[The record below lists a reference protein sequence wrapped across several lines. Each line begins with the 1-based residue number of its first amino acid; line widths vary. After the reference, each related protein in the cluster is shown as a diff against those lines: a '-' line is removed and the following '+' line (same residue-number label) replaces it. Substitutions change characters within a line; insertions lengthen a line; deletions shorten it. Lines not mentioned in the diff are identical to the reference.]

1 MAVGINVLSAL
12 IKVALDLE
20 KNKNDTMVFSSC
32 NTFLRAILAVLDR
45 NQLKELEQMGIECQL
60 YQLLEQYTQMD
71 LVQLEALLA
80 CMVTIA
86 ETSTASITT
95 AWNGTLAN
103 SLAAI
108 ACMQP
113 TSTSIAVQIHMWRLL
128 AVHSRR
134 MGKQARVSDDIMGAA
149 VSALGCGSSSLSDLV
164 VSFLRD
170 ACRANTDIARRCVN
184 YPGLVGALIPLVRS
198 GSWSSTM
205 ECTFSLLSDMAVPP
219 KSVTGG
225 FSIIGILEDCARLNP
240 CVCVNPTC
248 KAMQAILS
256 PTVSMWT
263 HEVKTEFYNCDHSA
277 FFAEALSH
285 EVVYSN
291 EVQLKSVYET
301 LTHVLKGGSNTN
313 LYSREFLSSLIK
325 FFERDFTLP
334 SCAEAVINM
343 WLSYLPPKDNAKGV
357 AETLHACAFHGSLT
371 KVLPR
376 MVNMVDEILL
386 TNATCLLAGLVQLYK
401 DTKVD
406 MTVVVKCGLCD
417 FIADHLRTANL
428 QKTVN
433 SPNVVTNLCV
443 TLFDIIL
450 DKEPCLELYRVG
462 YVEKLVQIQ
471 RLDSPLIQRF
481 IVTALS
487 NITFYERKGGKVQAY
502 LIQKNYHITCLD
514 LVKNEPRTQDHNLM
528 AACCSMMRHLSDD
541 DTVKKVLIEMGCI
554 TAVMN
559 IFTLDHSVNY
569 LVSSALGLLVNLIS
583 SSDNECALVD
593 GVAIVRIVNEF
604 LHDKQNGYVLMNAAL
619 VFLQLIQLDHMIPVI
634 RKAVDINVI
643 VRAKNNTDV
652 QGLSVVATM
661 LVERLFLNCITSQ
674 GEPIPGCLALD
685 TQYCWPPKVSSDPAA
700 SGLGQ
705 CIPLAPV
712 LDQTCI
718 QQLTSLG
725 LSMHK
730 PLLRIGQIDGT
741 QAISCSCHV
750 NESQYDNLIV
760 RPHGLTLEQYQQL
773 IDYGWFRRGGVKLYR
788 TTQCHDVRCSL
799 WETRVLVRDFDYHS
813 HKSFAKV
820 MRRMPVGR
828 LTVETVP
835 AQYSQESHEL
845 YNSYNVGRHDKHL
858 ASDYHYREHAVDSP
872 IRNQAVD
879 GIEYGSFHQLYRLDG
894 KLVAV
899 SLIDIVPKGIVS
911 LYMWYSLEKEVSKYS
926 LGVYSAL
933 KEIEFVRELSK
944 KNPEMKYYYLQGWGG
959 NDKKLAYKA
968 NYPPEEYYCAC
979 ITPEWL
985 PSLEAVKEVTEK
997 YHREHTLDQNGL
1009 PSSNATSPIAVE
1021 ITDKD
1026 KKVSPDVPCSA
1037 FENDR
1042 AKYQQLTGHRPDVS
1056 KMVVCLNYTTYMYLG
1071 EVFSR
1076 FGVDKIQRELMERRF
1091 EELTVAIGPE
1101 LGSNL
1106 VIDLKVTSLE
1116 N

>member
-1 MAVGINVLSAL
+1 MAVGINVLSPL

-20 KNKNDTMVFSSC
+20 KNKNDTIVFSSC

-60 YQLLEQYTQMD
+60 YQLLEQYIQMD

-80 CMVTIA
+80 CMVTVA

-95 AWNGTLAN
+95 AWNETLAN
-103 SLAAI
+103 SLVAI

-164 VSFLRD
+164 ISFLKD
-170 ACRANTDIARRCVN
+170 TCIVNLDFKDRCLVC
-184 YPGLVGALIPLVRS
+184 PGLVGALAAIIRS

-205 ECTFSLLSDMAVPP
+205 ECTFNLLLMMIPIAPS
-219 KSVTGG
+219 KSVTAG
-225 FSIIGILEDCARLNP
+225 FSIIGMFLDCARLNLY
-240 CVCVNPTC
+240 VCVDPTC
-248 KAMQAILS
+248 KAIRKILS
-256 PTVSMWT
+256 SSYTVR
-263 HEVKTEFYNCDHSA
+263 ERLAKKEFYRCDSSA

-291 EVQLKSVYET
+291 EVRLKSAYET
-301 LTHVLKGGSNTN
+301 LTLVLKGGSNTN

-371 KVLPR
+371 KALPR

-386 TNATCLLAGLVQLYK
+386 TYTTCLLARLVQLYK

-433 SPNVVTNLCV
+433 SPHVVTNLCV

-450 DKEPCLELYRVG
+450 DKETCLELYRVG
-462 YVEKLVQIQ
+462 YVEKLVQINRVDS
-471 RLDSPLIQRF
+471 RLILRC

-487 NITFYERKGGKVQAY
+487 NIASYVRNVQTY
-502 LIQKNYHITCLD
+502 LTEKNYHHICLG
-514 LVKNEPRTQDHNLM
+514 LVKNNPMTEDTNVM
-528 AACCSMMRHLSDD
+528 GACCFMLRVLSED
-541 DTVKKVLIEMGCI
+541 DTVKKTLVASGC
-554 TAVMN
+554 TQ
-559 IFTLDHSVNY
+559 TLMSILVVHHSISD
-569 LVSSALGLLVNLIS
+569 LVSRALGLLANLML
-583 SSDNECALVD
+583 SSDNKCAVED
-593 GVAIVRIVNEF
+593 VFGIVCTVNEF
-604 LHDKQNGYVLMNAAL
+604 LHDKQDGYVLMNAAL

-643 VRAKNNTDV
+643 VRAKNNTHV
-652 QGLSVVATM
+652 QGLSAVATM

-674 GEPIPGCLALD
+674 GEPIPGCLALGA
-685 TQYCWPPKVSSDPAA
+685 QYCWPPKVSSSPSP
-700 SGLGQ
+700 SGLVQ

-718 QQLTSLG
+718 QRLTSLG

-741 QAISCSCHV
+741 QAISCGCYV
-750 NESQYDNLIV
+750 NESQYDNLTV

-828 LTVETVP
+828 LTVETVS

-845 YNSYNVGRHDKHL
+845 YNSYNVGRHDKHP

-872 IRNQAVD
+872 IGNQAVD

-894 KLVAV
+894 RLVAV

-911 LYMWYSLEKEVSKYS
+911 VYMWYSLEKEVSKYS

-944 KNPEMKYYYLQGWGG
+944 KNPEMKYYYLQGW
-959 NDKKLAYKA
+959 NENNKKLAYKA
-968 NYPPEEYYCAC
+968 NYPPESFYCAC

-985 PSLEAVKEVTEK
+985 PSLEAVKKATEK
-997 YHREHTLDQNGL
+997 YLREHTHDKNGL
-1009 PSSNATSPIAVE
+1009 PSSKATTPIAME
-1021 ITDKD
+1021 TTDKD
-1026 KKVSPDVPCSA
+1026 KNVSPDVPCSA
-1037 FENDR
+1037 FENDK

-1056 KMVVCLNYTTYMYLG
+1056 KMVVCLNYATYMYLG

-1076 FGVDKIQRELMERRF
+1076 FGVDKIQKELVERRF
-1091 EELTVAIGPE
+1091 EELIVAIGPE
-1101 LGSNL
+1101 LGSQL
-1106 VIDLKVTSLE
+1106 VIDLRCF
-1116 N
+1116 

>member
-1 MAVGINVLSAL
+1 MAVGINVLSPL

-20 KNKNDTMVFSSC
+20 KNKNDNIVFSSC

-60 YQLLEQYTQMD
+60 YQLLEQYAQMD

-95 AWNGTLAN
+95 AWNETLAN
-103 SLAAI
+103 SLATI

-164 VSFLRD
+164 ISFLRD
-170 ACRANTDIARRCVN
+170 ACRANTDVTWRCVN
-184 YPGLVGALIPLVRS
+184 YPGLVGALIPFVRS

-205 ECTFSLLSDMAVPP
+205 ECTFSLLFMMIPIAPS
-219 KSVTGG
+219 KSVTAG
-225 FSIIGILEDCARLNP
+225 FSIIGMFLDCARLNLD
-240 CVCVNPTC
+240 VCVDPTC
-248 KAMQAILS
+248 KAICEIISLS
-256 PTVSMWT
+256 YTVAERLAM
-263 HEVKTEFYNCDHSA
+263 KEFYTCDSSA

-291 EVQLKSVYET
+291 EVRLKSVYET
-301 LTHVLKGGSNTN
+301 LTLVLKGGSNTN

-371 KVLPR
+371 KALPR
-376 MVNMVDEILL
+376 MVNTVDEILL
-386 TNATCLLAGLVQLYK
+386 TNTTCLLARLVQLYK

-433 SPNVVTNLCV
+433 SPHVVTNLCA

-450 DKEPCLELYRVG
+450 DKETCLELYRVG
-462 YVEKLVQIQ
+462 YVEKLVQI
-471 RLDSPLIQRF
+471 RRVDSLLILRC

-487 NITFYERKGGKVQAY
+487 NIACYVRKVQAY
-502 LIQKNYHITCLD
+502 LIEKNYHHICLD
-514 LVKNEPRTQDHNLM
+514 LVKNNPMTEDTNVM
-528 AACCSMMRHLSDD
+528 TACCFMLMVLSQD
-541 DTVKKVLIEMGCI
+541 DTVKKTLVASGCTQALMSVL
-554 TAVMN
+554 VVH
-559 IFTLDHSVNY
+559 HSISY
-569 LVSSALGLLVNLIS
+569 LVSRALGLLANLMGLP
-583 SSDNECALVD
+583 SDIKCAVED
-593 GVAIVRIVNEF
+593 VFSIVRTVKEF
-604 LHDKQNGYVLMNAAL
+604 LHDKQDGYVLMNAAL

-643 VRAKNNTDV
+643 VRAKNNTHV
-652 QGLSVVATM
+652 QGLSAIATM

-685 TQYCWPPKVSSDPAA
+685 TQYCWPPKVSSDPAP

-741 QAISCSCHV
+741 QAISCGCHV

-845 YNSYNVGRHDKHL
+845 YNSYNVGRHDKHP
-858 ASDYHYREHAVDSP
+858 ASDYHYQEHAVYSP
-872 IRNQAVD
+872 IGNQTVD

-894 KLVAV
+894 RLVAV

-911 LYMWYSLEKEVSKYS
+911 VYMWYSLEKEVSKYS

-944 KNPEMKYYYLQGWGG
+944 KNPEMKYYYLQGW
-959 NDKKLAYKA
+959 NENNKKLAYKV
-968 NYPPEEYYCAC
+968 NYPPESFYCAC

-985 PSLEAVKEVTEK
+985 PSLEAVKKATEK
-997 YHREHTLDQNGL
+997 YLREHTHDKNGL
-1009 PSSNATSPIAVE
+1009 PSSKATTPIAME
-1021 ITDKD
+1021 TTDKA
-1026 KKVSPDVPCSA
+1026 KNVSPDVPCSA

-1056 KMVVCLNYTTYMYLG
+1056 KMVVCLNYATYMYLG

-1076 FGVDKIQRELMERRF
+1076 FGVDKIQRELVERRF
-1091 EELTVAIGPE
+1091 EELIVAIGPE
-1101 LGSNL
+1101 LGSQL
-1106 VIDLKVTSLE
+1106 VIDLRCF
-1116 N
+1116 